1 LESGELGLEEHV
13 PIAPPLQ
20 SAAYG
25 GKAREL
31 ETEEDEDQDANDVDE
46 MCVDPYSNNLEH
58 AETE

>member
-13 PIAPPLQ
+13 PITPPLQ

-31 ETEEDEDQDANDVDE
+31 ETEEDEDQDADDVDE
-46 MCVDPYSNNLEH
+46 MCVDPYSNNL
-58 AETE
+58 